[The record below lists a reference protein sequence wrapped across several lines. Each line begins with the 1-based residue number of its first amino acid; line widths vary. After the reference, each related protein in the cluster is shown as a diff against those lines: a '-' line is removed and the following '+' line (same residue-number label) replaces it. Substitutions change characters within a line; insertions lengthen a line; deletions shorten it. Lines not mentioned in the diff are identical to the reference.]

1 MELNDTQKKA
11 LTAWVA
17 EGASISEIQRKL
29 TSEYSL
35 SVTYMDLRL
44 ALIDLGLAI
53 KEKAV
58 KPAAPAAPAAVPA
71 PPPPPPAAAAGP
83 AKKEKGRGLFNPF
96 AKEPEAP
103 AGGSLSLEVDR
114 IMRPGSL
121 VSGSVTFS
129 DGVRA
134 TWMLDQ
140 MGRLALD
147 AGRPGYRP
155 SDTDVQAFQEAL
167 TRELEK
173 QGF

>member
-11 LTAWVA
+11 LSAWVA
-17 EGASISEIQRKL
+17 EGASISELQRRL
-29 TSEYSL
+29 AAEFSL

-44 ALIDLGLAI
+44 ALVDLGLAV
-53 KEKAV
+53 KDKAS
-58 KPAAPAAPAAVPA
+58 KPAEPAAAI
-71 PPPPPPAAAAGP
+71 PPPPPPPAAGP

-96 AKEPEAP
+96 AKEPEKP
-103 AGGSLSLEVDR
+103 AGGGLTLEVDR
-114 IMRPGSL
+114 LMRPGSL

-155 SDTDVQAFQEAL
+155 SETDVQAFQEAL